1 MSKLI
6 MGSTFIVVG
15 VLMYLGIFIVTATVL
30 ANLVNGLSPEDVL
43 RETWLYYPKHYI
55 AALAFIIIG
64 ILLWGWH
71 IAESIKSSTK

>member
-1 MSKLI
+1 

-30 ANLVNGLSPEDVL
+30 ANLVNGLNPEDVL

-55 AALAFIIIG
+55 AAVALIIIG

-71 IAESIKSSTK
+71 IVENIKSSKHKK